1 MKLLL
6 PFITVSILLFIGHYL
21 RLHVK
26 LFQKLYL
33 PSALIGGIVG
43 LMVYQTC
50 KALSLHNFIIWFDGL
65 TLLPA
70 FLINIVFACLFLGV
84 TIPSINTIIKKSIPQ
99 LGYGQIVAWG
109 QYMVGLGIF
118 IVIIRNIWNL
128 PAMFGAVIEVG
139 FEGGH
144 GTASGLAPT
153 FEMMNWPEGKDFAL
167 ASATVGILSAVL
179 CGIVLINWAHRKGY
193 TYRSLQIE
201 NIPED
206 ETIGIIPVN
215 QRPVAGYLSIHTDSL
230 DALSYHIAIVGIA
243 VTIGYFFK
251 EGLVEIIYFL
261 QAVTSHAAY
270 TTILTIVKSFP
281 LFPLCMLG
289 GLVVQ
294 LFAQRFDTHQTID
307 IGLVRRIQNMAL
319 DILIVSAVAM
329 IQVVIVLQGIVPFTI
344 MVIGGILWN
353 IFCLLVLAK
362 LLLPD
367 SWFERAIAEMGQ
379 SMGVTATG
387 LMLLRIVDPD
397 YKTPALEAFAYKQL
411 LHEPFMGGGIITSMF
426 IPLLGIGGIA
436 MAYNLLYVSII
447 VIIICLSI
455 LLLFKYKPLLFNCE
469 QRK

>member
-6 PFITVSILLFIGHYL
+6 PFITVSVLLFVGHYL
-21 RLHVK
+21 RLHIK

-33 PSALIGGIVG
+33 PSSLLGGIVG
-43 LMVYQTC
+43 LILYQSA
-50 KALSLHNFIIWFDGL
+50 KALSINTLAIWFDGL
-65 TLLPA
+65 SMLPA

-84 TIPSINTIIKKSIPQ
+84 TLPSFKTVSKKAIPQ
-99 LGYGQIVAWG
+99 LSYGQIVAWG
-109 QYMVGLGIF
+109 QYTVGLGLFIF
-118 IVIIRNIWNL
+118 IISKLWDI

-153 FEMMNWPEGKDFAL
+153 FEMMKWPEGKDFAL
-167 ASATVGILSAVL
+167 ASATVGIISAVL
-179 CGIVLINWAHRKGY
+179 CGIALINWANKKGY
-193 TYRSLQIE
+193 THRSLQIE

-206 ETIGIIPVN
+206 ETIGIIPVDR
-215 QRPVAGYLSIHTDSL
+215 RPVAGYLSIHTDSL
-230 DALSYHIAIVGIA
+230 DAMSYHVAIVGIA
-243 VTIGYFFK
+243 VGIGYLLK
-251 EGLVEIIYFL
+251 EGLVIIIYFL
-261 QAVTSHAAY
+261 QAVLSPATYSS
-270 TTILTIVKSFP
+270 IVTIVNSFP
-281 LFPLCMLG
+281 LFPLCMIG
-289 GLVVQ
+289 GLIVQ
-294 LFAQRFDTHQTID
+294 LFAQRFDKHETID

-329 IQVVIVLQGIVPFTI
+329 IQVVIVIQGIVPFTI

-353 IFCLLVLAK
+353 VFCMLVIAK
-362 LLLPD
+362 RLLPD

-387 LMLLRIVDPD
+387 LMLLRIVDPE

-436 MAYNLLYVSII
+436 MAYTLFYISIA
-447 VIIICLSI
+447 IIILWLII
-455 LLLFKYKPLLFNCE
+455 LMLFKYKLL
-469 QRK
+469 

>member
-6 PFITVSILLFIGHYL
+6 PFITVSILLFAGHYL

-26 LFQKLYL
+26 LFQKLYI
-33 PSALIGGIVG
+33 PSPLIGGIVG
-43 LMVYQTC
+43 LIVYQTS
-50 KALSLHNFIIWFDGL
+50 KVLSLHTFTMWFDGL
-65 TLLPA
+65 ALLPA

-84 TIPSINTIIKKSIPQ
+84 TLPSFNTVLKKSIPQ
-99 LGYGQIVAWG
+99 LSYGQIVAWG

-118 IVIIRNIWNL
+118 IGIISNMWDL

-144 GTASGLAPT
+144 GTASGLSPT

-167 ASATVGILSAVL
+167 ASATVGIISAVL
-179 CGIVLINWAHRKGY
+179 CGIALINWANRKGY
-193 TYRSLQIE
+193 THRSLLIE

-206 ETIGIIPVN
+206 ETIGIIPVDR
-215 QRPVAGYLSIHTDSL
+215 RPAAGYLSIHTDSL
-230 DALSYHIAIVGIA
+230 DAMSYHVAIVGIA
-243 VTIGYFFK
+243 VGIGYFLK
-251 EGLVEIIYFL
+251 EGLVAIIHFL
-261 QAVTSHAAY
+261 QAVLPHATY

-281 LFPLCMLG
+281 LFPLCMIG
-289 GLVVQ
+289 GLIVQ
-294 LFAQRFDTHQTID
+294 LFSQRFDKHETID

-319 DILIVSAVAM
+319 DILIVSAVTM
-329 IQVVIVLQGIVPFTI
+329 IQVVIVIKGIVPFTI

-353 IFCLLVLAK
+353 IFCLLILAK
-362 LLLPD
+362 IVLPD

-436 MAYNLLYVSII
+436 MAFNLFYISIA
-447 VIIICLSI
+447 VIILWLII
-455 LLLFKYKPLLFNCE
+455 LLLFKYKLL
-469 QRK
+469 